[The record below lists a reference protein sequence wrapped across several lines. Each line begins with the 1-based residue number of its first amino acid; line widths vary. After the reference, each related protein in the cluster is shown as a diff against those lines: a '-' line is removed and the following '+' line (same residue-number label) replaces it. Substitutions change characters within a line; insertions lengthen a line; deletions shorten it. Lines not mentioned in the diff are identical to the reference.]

1 MHPGLAWHACTMPPL
16 PIAATAPVT
25 FGHATVVPGGI
36 VHPDGSDA
44 VRNEL
49 NKKVSPELSERC
61 TVMMGMSGNVTPGF
75 SAAILASFHLVILPW

>member
-1 MHPGLAWHACTMPPL
+1 
-16 PIAATAPVT
+16 V
-25 FGHATVVPGGI
+25 
-36 VHPDGSDA
+36 GSEA

-61 TVMMGMSGNVTPGF
+61 TVMIDMLGNVTPGF